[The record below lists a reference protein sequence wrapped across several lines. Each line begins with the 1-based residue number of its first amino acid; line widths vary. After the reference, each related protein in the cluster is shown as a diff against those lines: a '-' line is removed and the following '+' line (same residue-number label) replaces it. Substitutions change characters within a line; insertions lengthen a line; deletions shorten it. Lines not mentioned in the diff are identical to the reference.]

1 VCTVPGCLRIAK
13 AGCWLNLC
21 ARCCGRART
30 LWSEQTGTA
39 TAAAADT
46 ADSSAAETTGSG
58 AAATAAA
65 AGAGT
70 AGAGTAAA
78 GITAAASTTAGCNA
92 VAAPPEA
99 QHSDAANIVQ
109 QTVSPVV
116 AAAAVNGIGDE
127 ATIKKSASQQ
137 SEQLHSSSRS
147 AHHDSSNSS
156 TPETCCNAASS
167 NGTVSNAKNANGV
180 HRGELAARA
189 ISDAWRATVGAVLNA
204 HIRDPEVSKR
214 YTACNCH
221 VCQQRVQHCLC

>member
-1 VCTVPGCLRIAK
+1 
-13 AGCWLNLC
+13 LNLC

-30 LWSEQTGTA
+30 LWSEHAGTAISTTTVA
-39 TAAAADT
+39 TAA
-46 ADSSAAETTGSG
+46 
-58 AAATAAA
+58 
-65 AGAGT
+65 
-70 AGAGTAAA
+70 AGTAAA

-92 VAAPPEA
+92 VAVPPEV

-116 AAAAVNGIGDE
+116 AAAAVNGIFDE

-147 AHHDSSNSS
+147 TYHDSSNSS
-156 TPETCCNAASS
+156 TSETCCNAASS
-167 NGTVSNAKNANGV
+167 NGTVRNAKNANGV

-204 HIRDPEVSKR
+204 HMRNPEVSKR

-221 VCQQRVQHCLC
+221 ICQQRVQHCLC